1 MGIAIVLIGRM
12 GEKNML
18 AERYL
23 IGEPKLWAAGAP
35 EDEEGGLE

>member
-1 MGIAIVLIGRM
+1 MGIAIVFIGRM

-23 IGEPKLWAAGAP
+23 IGEPQRMRKGDLS
-35 EDEEGGLE
+35 E